1 MMAFIFRIIPFLSG
15 LSLVRLAE
23 KSKSEKKRIVDGLF
37 VSNSI
42 QDLSIIGSTLNEIH
56 FGPALPTKEKNTLEN
71 CFLNFFVR
79 LIFFLT

>member
-1 MMAFIFRIIPFLSG
+1 MAFIFRIIPFLSG

-56 FGPALPTKEKNTLEN
+56 FGPALLRKKK
-71 CFLNFFVR
+71 
-79 LIFFLT
+79 IH